1 MDGYEEKSV
10 TPEVAAGSNTC
21 NRLDDSAED
30 EDFVPGSE
38 HILHTNYNS
47 ICSIYNIYMF
57 ANPELNNDTS
67 LIHLLLL
74 CICYCVCYTV
84 ILQVRL
90 QEIIVQAQ
98 YLAVSIATTSSL
110 SVN

>member
-1 MDGYEEKSV
+1 MQRMKTLSQAVRIYC
-10 TPEVAAGSNTC
+10 T
-21 NRLDDSAED
+21 LII
-30 EDFVPGSE
+30 
-38 HILHTNYNS
+38 ILYVLYIIS
-47 ICSIYNIYMF
+47 MF

-90 QEIIVQAQ
+90 QEILVQAQ
-98 YLAVSIATTSSL
+98 YLAVSIATTSNL

>member
-1 MDGYEEKSV
+1 
-10 TPEVAAGSNTC
+10 
-21 NRLDDSAED
+21 
-30 EDFVPGSE
+30 
-38 HILHTNYNS
+38 
-47 ICSIYNIYMF
+47 MF

-67 LIHLLLL
+67 LIHLLLP

-98 YLAVSIATTSSL
+98 YLAVSIATISSL
-110 SVN
+110 SAN